1 MRDITREQLD
11 LQKKTRE
18 ANKPSNPPVE
28 AEPINALKDNMAD
41 LKKTTEKT
49 PEEKAR
55 EEKLNNTLLGKMRS
69 GVKDAVARLK

>member
-1 MRDITREQLD
+1 M
-11 LQKKTRE
+11 
-18 ANKPSNPPVE
+18 AN
-28 AEPINALKDNMAD
+28 
-41 LKKTTEKT
+41 LKKTSELT